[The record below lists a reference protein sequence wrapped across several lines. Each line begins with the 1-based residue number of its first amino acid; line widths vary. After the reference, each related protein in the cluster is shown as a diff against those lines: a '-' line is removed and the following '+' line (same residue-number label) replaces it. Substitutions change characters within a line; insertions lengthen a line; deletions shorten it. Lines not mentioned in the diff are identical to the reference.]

1 MGYFSDTRRL
11 GVSFVL
17 ALPLL
22 VAYQIGLLA
31 VGFDALNGADFV
43 TRMLLKLGGVG
54 FLVANA
60 SLLVVFGLT
69 AAAMKGKGTAVTG
82 YFVPLLIESGLYA
95 VGLGYG
101 VLAIMREVQLVAW
114 PAAAPAFTLP
124 PDALARLVISAG
136 AGFHEELVFRVGLF
150 LGLAALLTRILG
162 DDWKGMATGFALV
175 VSSLAFSLAHFTA
188 EPFAWFP
195 FWFRL
200 FAGAAFGALCWA
212 RGFAVAV
219 YTHALYDVWVL
230 MAHASGR

>member
-1 MGYFSDTRRL
+1 VGYFTDTRRL

-17 ALPLL
+17 TLPLL

-31 VGFDALNGADFV
+31 VGFEALNGADFV

-60 SLLVVFGLT
+60 TLLLVFGLT

-101 VLAIMREVQLVAW
+101 VLAVMREVQLVAW
-114 PAAAPAFTLP
+114 PAASAAWSLP
-124 PDALARLVISAG
+124 PDALARIVISAG

-150 LGLAALLTRILG
+150 LGLGALLTKLFG
-162 DDWKGMATGFALV
+162 EDWKGLAAAIALV
-175 VSSLAFSLAHFTA
+175 VSSLAFSLAHFTS

-230 MAHASGR
+230 LAQGGGS

>member
-1 MGYFSDTRRL
+1 MGYFTDTRRL

-17 ALPLL
+17 TLPLL

-31 VGFDALNGADFV
+31 VGFEALNGADFV

-60 SLLVVFGLT
+60 TLLLVFGLT

-101 VLAIMREVQLVAW
+101 VLAVMREVQLVAW
-114 PAAAPAFTLP
+114 PAASAAWSLP
-124 PDALARLVISAG
+124 PDALARIVISAG

-150 LGLAALLTRILG
+150 LGLGALLTKLFG
-162 DDWKGMATGFALV
+162 EDWKGLAAAIALV
-175 VSSLAFSLAHFTA
+175 VSSLAFSLAHFTS

-230 MAHASGR
+230 LAQGGGS

>member
-11 GVSFVL
+11 GISLVL
-17 ALPLL
+17 TLPLL
-22 VAYQIGLLA
+22 VAYQIGLLV
-31 VGFDALNGADFV
+31 VGFEALNGADFV

-60 SLLVVFGLT
+60 SLLLVFGLT
-69 AAAMKGKGTAVTG
+69 AAAMNGSGKGVTG
-82 YFVPLLIESGLYA
+82 YFVPLFIESGIYA

-101 VLAIMREVQLVAW
+101 VLVVMREVQLVAW
-114 PAAAPAFTLP
+114 PAAAPALTLP
-124 PDALARLVISAG
+124 PDVLQRLVISAG
-136 AGFHEELVFRVGLF
+136 AGFHEELVFRLGLF
-150 LGLAALLTRILG
+150 VGFGALLTRALG
-162 DDWKGMATGFALV
+162 DEWKGLAAVLALV

-230 MAHASGR
+230 LAHGGRH